1 MIETETVSDSIVD
14 GGEGVTACVV
24 GVAPLVGVERCEGV
38 GVMEVVGEEGDDG
51 VSEGSSAERGD
62 VRGVRT
68 SLRGVGLVNKL
79 AEGCET
85 LGRMN
90 DVSKLISGPSGT
102 PLEMVLDGA
111 RMEDSNEKSV
121 SSAH

>member
-1 MIETETVSDSIVD
+1 MT
-14 GGEGVTACVV
+14 
-24 GVAPLVGVERCEGV
+24 
-38 GVMEVVGEEGDDG
+38 EVVGDEGDDG
-51 VSEGSSAERGD
+51 VSEGSGSERGD
-62 VRGVRT
+62 VRGVKT

-102 PLEMVLDGA
+102 PFEIVLDGA
-111 RMEDSNEKSV
+111 RMEDS
-121 SSAH
+121 

>member
-1 MIETETVSDSIVD
+1 MT
-14 GGEGVTACVV
+14 
-24 GVAPLVGVERCEGV
+24 
-38 GVMEVVGEEGDDG
+38 EVVGEEGDDG
-51 VSEGSSAERGD
+51 VSEGSGSERGD

-68 SLRGVGLVNKL
+68 SVRGVGLVNKL

-102 PLEMVLDGA
+102 PFEMVLDGA
-111 RMEDSNEKSV
+111 RMEDS
-121 SSAH
+121 